1 MVKLS
6 ANGLYQTIGEK
17 IICSNFSITIKPNDF
32 IVITGKSGSGKTSL
46 LNVLGLLDTP
56 DKGSI
61 AYNNT
66 VLRKKKDIQFA
77 RRNIIGYIFQNN
89 LLIDEKTVKENF
101 SLILSKKNSIESYV
115 KALKKVGLSEIFL
128 DQKVLSL
135 SAGQQQKVAL
145 ARTLLKNN
153 EIIFADEPTGNLD
166 EENAL
171 LIIKVLKEWSLEK
184 DNSVVLVT
192 HNKDFIEFSTKH
204 IQLA

>member
-6 ANGLYQTIGEK
+6 ANGLYKTIGEK
-17 IICSNFSITIKPNDF
+17 IICSNFSITINPNDF

-46 LNVLGLLDTP
+46 LNILGLLDTP

-66 VLRKKKDIQFA
+66 VLKKKKDIQFA

-101 SLILSKKNSIESYV
+101 SFILSKNNSIESYV
-115 KALKKVGLSEIFL
+115 KALKRVGLSEMFL
-128 DQKVLSL
+128 DQKVFSL

-166 EENAL
+166 DENAL

-192 HNKDFIEFSTKH
+192 HNKDFIEFATKH

>member
-1 MVKLS
+1 M
-6 ANGLYQTIGEK
+6 
-17 IICSNFSITIKPNDF
+17 
-32 IVITGKSGSGKTSL
+32 
-46 LNVLGLLDTP
+46 
-56 DKGSI
+56 
-61 AYNNT
+61 
-66 VLRKKKDIQFA
+66 
-77 RRNIIGYIFQNN
+77 
-89 LLIDEKTVKENF
+89 LIDEKTVKENF

>member
-6 ANGLYQTIGEK
+6 ANGLYKTIGEK

-101 SLILSKKNSIESYV
+101 SLILSKNNSIESYV

-128 DQKVLSL
+128 DQKVFSL